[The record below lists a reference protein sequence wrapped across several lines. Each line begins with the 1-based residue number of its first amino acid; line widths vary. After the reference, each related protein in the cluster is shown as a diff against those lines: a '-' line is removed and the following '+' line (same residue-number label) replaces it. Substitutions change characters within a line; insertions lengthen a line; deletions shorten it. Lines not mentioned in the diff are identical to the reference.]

1 MKLCTVTTM
10 NGLDNK
16 LHFAVVEIGAP
27 HWPLA
32 LCGLVGGRLAKDS
45 EAQAKLFADA
55 PAILD
60 ILEVLAGEFGNI
72 NPRFPLAAGKMA
84 ELATLAERAAGMVSK
99 HRKQKTRR
107 AA

>member
-1 MKLCTVTTM
+1 MNLCTVTTM
-10 NGLDNK
+10 HGLDNK
-16 LHFAVVEIGAP
+16 LHFGVVEIGKP

-32 LCGLVGGRLAKDS
+32 LCGPVEGPLHKES

-55 PAILD
+55 PAMCD
-60 ILEVLAGEFGNI
+60 MLEVLAAEFGNT
-72 NPRFPLAAGKMA
+72 NSEFPLAAGKLA
-84 ELATLAERAAGMVSK
+84 ELATLAERAARVVAR